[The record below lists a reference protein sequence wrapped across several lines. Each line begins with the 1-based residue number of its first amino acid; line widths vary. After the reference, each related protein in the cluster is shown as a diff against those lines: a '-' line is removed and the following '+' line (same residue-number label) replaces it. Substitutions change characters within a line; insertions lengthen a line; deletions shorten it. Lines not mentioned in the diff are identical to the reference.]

1 MKNMESE
8 VTPQGAV
15 AVPASIR
22 AKLGLTS
29 GSKIE
34 WCERGEEV
42 VVRRATG
49 YSSQD
54 IHDALFDSSSSP
66 PRSRTLEEMDAGIR
80 ALMRQKPLTRGG

>member
-8 VTPQGAV
+8 VTPQGEV
-15 AVPASIR
+15 AVPAGIR

-34 WCERGEEV
+34 WCDRGEEV
-42 VVRRATG
+42 VVRRATK

-54 IHDALFDSSSSP
+54 IHDALFASPTLP
-66 PRSRTLEEMDAGIR
+66 PRTRTLEEMDAGIR
-80 ALMRQKPLTRGG
+80 ALMRQKHAHR